1 MIWYQEIS
9 PVGLPLANYHGRAE
23 QKNPKLP
30 FCVKLDRRQQ
40 ACQISNEGFPVLR
53 QIAHVQGDQC
63 SLHLGTQQKYIY
75 NHINSN
81 VYYLIICICT
91 YIYIYLCVCTNHA
104 LLVIIM
110 SKKILQTPHTSA
122 SGANRTCWCWL
133 KSSLNCSTMF
143 PRFPPRSRPP
153 DGWHSKNQA
162 SEMHKSVHDS
172 YLQCLVESHHQ
183 HTEVCFSGPSESFES
198 YEKLA

>member
-1 MIWYQEIS
+1 M
-9 PVGLPLANYHGRAE
+9 GLPLANYHGRAE

-110 SKKILQTPHTSA
+110 SKKNPTNSSHISIRSKQNMLVLIEIVFELLHHVSQVSSKISA
-122 SGANRTCWCWL
+122 T
-133 KSSLNCSTMF
+133 
-143 PRFPPRSRPP
+143 
-153 DGWHSKNQA
+153 
-162 SEMHKSVHDS
+162 
-172 YLQCLVESHHQ
+172 
-183 HTEVCFSGPSESFES
+183 
-198 YEKLA
+198 